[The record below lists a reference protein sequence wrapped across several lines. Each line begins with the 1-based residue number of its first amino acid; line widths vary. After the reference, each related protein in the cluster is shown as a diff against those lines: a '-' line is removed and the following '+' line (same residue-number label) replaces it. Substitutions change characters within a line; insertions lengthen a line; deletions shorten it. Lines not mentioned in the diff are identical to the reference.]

1 LNEFGTSL
9 PGTATVTPTSPS
21 VPAAPRLSI
30 VNAGYNTLSVYWS
43 TPVTDG
49 GSPITG
55 YAVEYSTN
63 GGGSWVRGAT
73 LASTSRSAM
82 LTGLAGGT
90 AHSVRVV
97 ALNSVGW
104 STASNAIVQVPLQVL
119 PPSAPRFLYA
129 SVSGTSV
136 GLSWSIPLTAN
147 GDAVS
152 GYEVWQSTDGTNFSR
167 VTTLAATVRA
177 YSLSGLSS
185 GGTYSFYV
193 KALNSIGA
201 SAPSNTVT
209 AQPRIAGAPSAPGSL
224 GATVNNTSV
233 TLAWSPSSAQASA
246 PVTDYIVEYAVSP
259 STTFVVFNDGVS
271 TTTSARITGL
281 TPDVQ
286 VAFRVKARNKFG
298 DSPYSST
305 VTATPR
311 ALLSAPSAPQS
322 LGVTAGDARV
332 GVSWSAPASDG
343 GSAITAYNVT
353 ATNGSSVAGT
363 CSTTGALS
371 CIVSGL
377 TNGVTYSF
385 SATATNAIGT
395 SVASAPAV
403 AVPTSTAQQ
412 PVAAPSW
419 GLDRIDQRNLPLDSL
434 ITRPNS
440 GSGVTAYIIDTGI
453 LASHSQFGGRV
464 VAGYTAVSDGN
475 GTTDCNGHGTHVAG
489 TVGGATYGV
498 ANGVTLVPVRVLD
511 CYGSGS
517 TSGVVAGINWMIDN
531 HAAGVPAVA
540 NLSLGGSYSATLNDA
555 VARAVADGITMVVAA
570 GNSNADACLS
580 SPSSASAAITVA
592 ASTVSDYKASYSN
605 YGACVDLFAPGSSIV
620 SAGITSSTATAT
632 MSGTSMASPHVAGVA
647 AAILANARSL
657 TPAQVADRLRSDAT
671 ASVLSG
677 VDATTTNSLA
687 FLSSPTTSSLSMF
700 EGSEVVAA
708 NSVEQA
714 VDELTSSAP
723 AGTDGY
729 DAVDEPAAGKPSAAP
744 AAAPAASPSAVS
756 RPTVSR
762 PTVSRPTVTAVT
774 RVGKNFRVSVSAAA
788 GVRVKVYRN
797 GVLVASGTKRVFT
810 VPVGRVKSPRFTVS
824 S

>member
-1 LNEFGTSL
+1 MDMAATGVDVIVTAPQKGWSGPAGCALVMLSERARTAIDGT
-9 PGTATVTPTSPS
+9 TSTS
-21 VPAAPRLSI
+21 FSADLKKW
-30 VNAGYNTLSVYWS
+30 LSVMETYES
-43 TPVTDG
+43 GAHVYHTTMPTDALSRVAAVMRETQDYG
-49 GSPITG
+49 FEKLREEQWALGRGVRDLLASFG
-55 YAVEYSTN
+55 YASVA
-63 GGGSWVRGAT
+63 GAGFEAPGVVVSYT
-73 LASTSRSAM
+73 DDPELQSSKKFLA
-82 LTGLAGGT
+82 LGLQ
-90 AHSVRVV
+90 
-97 ALNSVGW
+97 
-104 STASNAIVQVPLQVL
+104 TASGVPLQIL

-177 YSLSGLSS
+177 YALSGLSS

-259 STTFVVFNDGVS
+259 SNTFVVFNDGVS

-395 SVASAPAV
+395 S
-403 AVPTSTAQQ
+403 
-412 PVAAPSW
+412 
-419 GLDRIDQRNLPLDSL
+419 
-434 ITRPNS
+434 
-440 GSGVTAYIIDTGI
+440 
-453 LASHSQFGGRV
+453 
-464 VAGYTAVSDGN
+464 
-475 GTTDCNGHGTHVAG
+475 
-489 TVGGATYGV
+489 
-498 ANGVTLVPVRVLD
+498 
-511 CYGSGS
+511 
-517 TSGVVAGINWMIDN
+517 
-531 HAAGVPAVA
+531 
-540 NLSLGGSYSATLNDA
+540 
-555 VARAVADGITMVVAA
+555 
-570 GNSNADACLS
+570 
-580 SPSSASAAITVA
+580 
-592 ASTVSDYKASYSN
+592 
-605 YGACVDLFAPGSSIV
+605 
-620 SAGITSSTATAT
+620 
-632 MSGTSMASPHVAGVA
+632 
-647 AAILANARSL
+647 
-657 TPAQVADRLRSDAT
+657 
-671 ASVLSG
+671 
-677 VDATTTNSLA
+677 
-687 FLSSPTTSSLSMF
+687 
-700 EGSEVVAA
+700 
-708 NSVEQA
+708 
-714 VDELTSSAP
+714 
-723 AGTDGY
+723 
-729 DAVDEPAAGKPSAAP
+729 
-744 AAAPAASPSAVS
+744 
-756 RPTVSR
+756 
-762 PTVSRPTVTAVT
+762 
-774 RVGKNFRVSVSAAA
+774 
-788 GVRVKVYRN
+788 
-797 GVLVASGTKRVFT
+797 
-810 VPVGRVKSPRFTVS
+810 
-824 S
+824 